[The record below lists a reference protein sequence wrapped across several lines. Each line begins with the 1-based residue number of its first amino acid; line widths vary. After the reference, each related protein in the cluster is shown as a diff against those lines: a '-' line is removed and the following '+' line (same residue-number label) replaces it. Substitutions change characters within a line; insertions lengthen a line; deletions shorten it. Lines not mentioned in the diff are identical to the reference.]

1 MIDDLLDMNRI
12 ISGKVRLDVQRI
24 QLADVVSAAV
34 QSVRPSADVKGVR
47 LVTILDPNA
56 GPAFGDAGRLQQ
68 VVWNLLTNAIKF
80 TPKGGRIQVALGTVN
95 SHLEISVADTGE
107 GIDPEFL
114 PHVFERF
121 RQADASTTRRHGGLG
136 LGLNIVK
143 QLVELHGGR
152 VSVESPGLGKGST
165 FIITLPLAATHDAGA
180 DPKEARQHPR
190 VSTGDR
196 LAAIPP
202 ELHGITILVV
212 DDDSDA
218 RIIMGRILADQGGA
232 QVFTAS
238 SATEALERLHNYR
251 PDILISD
258 IGMPGEDGYDLIR
271 KVRTYRLS
279 SEVRFQRLHLL
290 RCKVGRPQR
299 ALLAGYQIHVAKPV
313 EPSNF

>member
-1 MIDDLLDMNRI
+1 MKDEFLATLSHELRTPLNAILGWSQLLNRGSHDTDDARQGLDAIEKSRAQAQMIDDLLDMNRI

-80 TPKGGRIQVALGTVN
+80 TPKGGKIQVVLERVN
-95 SHLEISVADTGE
+95 SHLEVSVADTGE

-152 VSVESPGLGKGST
+152 VSVESPSMGKVAPLLLPCRWLQRT
-165 FIITLPLAATHDAGA
+165 TLEPIQRKHDN
-180 DPKEARQHPR
+180 
-190 VSTGDR
+190 T
-196 LAAIPP
+196 
-202 ELHGITILVV
+202 
-212 DDDSDA
+212 
-218 RIIMGRILADQGGA
+218 
-232 QVFTAS
+232 
-238 SATEALERLHNYR
+238 
-251 PDILISD
+251 
-258 IGMPGEDGYDLIR
+258 PG
-271 KVRTYRLS
+271 
-279 SEVRFQRLHLL
+279 
-290 RCKVGRPQR
+290 
-299 ALLAGYQIHVAKPV
+299 
-313 EPSNF
+313 